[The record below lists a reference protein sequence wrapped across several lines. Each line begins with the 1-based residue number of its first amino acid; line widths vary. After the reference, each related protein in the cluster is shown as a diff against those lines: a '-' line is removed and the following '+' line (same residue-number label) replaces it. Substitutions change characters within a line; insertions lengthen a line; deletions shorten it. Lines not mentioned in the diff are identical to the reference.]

1 MNKKRVETMMIEA
14 MSLLNDERRYREMFA
29 TTDGKRKI
37 HSRFNGY
44 AASFGPS
51 VIQAGL
57 LQTLAF
63 FCRAD
68 REAEDDAEGKDRKVV
83 VKLME
88 DVLAQAGYLHPVP
101 DGGTLFDTVREQIR
115 ERPGDRTRLK
125 SLVLEASAAC
135 KLVMRTFP
143 VEKER

>member
-1 MNKKRVETMMIEA
+1 MNKKRVEKMMIQA
-14 MSLLNDERRYREMFA
+14 MVLLNDESRYTEMF
-29 TTDGKRKI
+29 TTQNRSRKI

-68 REAEDDAEGKDRKVV
+68 RDAEADAEGKDRKVV
-83 VKLME
+83 VHLME
-88 DVLAQAGYLHPVP
+88 NALENAGYL
-101 DGGTLFDTVREQIR
+101 DASYTGETLFDKVRERIR
-115 ERPGDRTRLK
+115 LKSGERTRLK
-125 SLVLEASAAC
+125 SLVLESSAAC
-135 KLVMRTFP
+135 KLAMRTFP
-143 VEKER
+143 VEKEK

>member
-1 MNKKRVETMMIEA
+1 MNKKRVENMMICA
-14 MSLLNDERRYREMFA
+14 MTLLNDESRYTEMF
-29 TTDGKRKI
+29 TTQNGPRKI

-68 REAEDDAEGKDRKVV
+68 RDAEADAEGKDRKVV
-83 VKLME
+83 VHLME
-88 DVLAQAGYLHPVP
+88 NTLRKAKYMDDSYTGE
-101 DGGTLFDTVREQIR
+101 TLFDKVRERIR
-115 ERPGDRTRLK
+115 LNSGERTRLK
-125 SLVLEASAAC
+125 SLVLESSAAC
-135 KLVMRTFP
+135 KLAMRTFP
-143 VEKER
+143 VEKEK

>member
-1 MNKKRVETMMIEA
+1 MNKKRVENMMICA
-14 MSLLNDERRYREMFA
+14 MTLLNDESRYTEMF
-29 TTDGKRKI
+29 TTQNGPRKI

-68 REAEDDAEGKDRKVV
+68 RDAEADAEGKDRKVV
-83 VKLME
+83 VHLME
-88 DVLAQAGYLHPVP
+88 NALENAGYL
-101 DGGTLFDTVREQIR
+101 DASYTGETLFDKVRERIR
-115 ERPGDRTRLK
+115 LKSGERTRLK
-125 SLVLEASAAC
+125 SLVLESSAAC
-135 KLVMRTFP
+135 KLAMRTFP
-143 VEKER
+143 VEKEK

>member
-68 REAEDDAEGKDRKVV
+68 RDAEDDAEGKDRKVV
-83 VKLME
+83 VKLLE